1 MKVLAIESASITA
14 SCAVS
19 DGDNILGEYTL
30 SHKKTH
36 SEKLMPL
43 IEDLLNELG
52 IKLQDIDV
60 IAVSEGPGS
69 YTGLRIGAAIAK
81 SMAYAADI
89 PIANIPTIKS
99 LAGNIYD
106 TGKLIVPIMDAK
118 AGRVY
123 TGIYKWENDNIVAVK
138 EQFPC
143 NIDELIELLNKFEE
157 TVIFNG
163 DGSINYKNIIEE
175 KLNREPVFA
184 PSKFNYLNASTLAY
198 IGLRMAENKETV
210 AASNFKPQYLRLSQ
224 AERNNMRG

>member
-1 MKVLAIESASITA
+1 MKILAIESASVTA

-19 DGDNILGEYTL
+19 NGDKILGEFSL

-43 IEDLLNELG
+43 IEELLSELE
-52 IKLQDIDV
+52 IKLQDLDI

-89 PIANIPTIKS
+89 PIVNVPTMKS

-106 TGKLIVPIMDAK
+106 QDKLIVPIMDAK
-118 AGRVY
+118 SGRVY
-123 TGIYKWENDNIVAVK
+123 TGIYKWENNDLVAVK

-143 NIDELIELLNKFEE
+143 NIDELMELLNEYEE
-157 TVIFNG
+157 AVIFNG
-163 DGSINYKNIIEE
+163 DGSVNYRSIIEE
-175 KLNREPVFA
+175 KLNRKPMFA
-184 PSKFNYLNASTLAY
+184 PSKFNYLNASTLLY
-198 IGLRMAENKETV
+198 IGYNMAKKGNTV
-210 AASNFKPQYLRLSQ
+210 SPSQFSPKYLRLSQ
-224 AERNNMRG
+224 AERNLK